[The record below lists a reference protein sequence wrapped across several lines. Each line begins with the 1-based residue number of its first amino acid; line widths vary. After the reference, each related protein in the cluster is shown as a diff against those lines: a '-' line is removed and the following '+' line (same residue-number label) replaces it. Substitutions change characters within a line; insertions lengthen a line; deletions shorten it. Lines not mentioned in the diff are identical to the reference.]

1 MTRINLCWVPT
12 VKGDKLRKLGK
23 DEQDEDIFKMLS
35 HPIRRA
41 IIKILYE
48 RVELSYS
55 ELLREV
61 KVEEGLFNFHL
72 RNMRPLIELTE
83 DKTYILSRKGK
94 LAYELIR
101 KVEQETPLH
110 SAMLTPPK
118 VTVGILL
125 RRAAAFLIDLLIFII
140 ATGVF
145 LDPNFYHLIQLH
157 IADIQRH
164 STEII
169 LAYSHIFF
177 AAFIVFTLLESY
189 KGQTIGK
196 YITRI
201 RVLTITDRR
210 LSLVES
216 GIRNMGKVFL
226 LPIDVLIGLF
236 YIKRGYVRFFD
247 YYIRCKTEIV

>member
-1 MTRINLCWVPT
+1 MVETSREEKIRRV
-12 VKGDKLRKLGK
+12 GK
-23 DEQDEDIFKMLS
+23 AEQEDDIFKVLS
-35 HPIRRA
+35 HPLRRA
-41 IIKILYE
+41 IIKTLYD

-55 ELLREV
+55 ELLRETGI
-61 KVEEGLFNFHL
+61 EEGLFNFHL
-72 RNMRPLIELTE
+72 RNMRSLIEVTE
-83 DKTYILSRKGK
+83 DRTYILSHKGRV
-94 LAYELIR
+94 AYELIR
-101 KVEQETPLH
+101 KAEREELVKPNFLE
-110 SAMLTPPK
+110 PPK
-118 VTVGILL
+118 ITWGVAA
-125 RRAAAFLIDLLIFII
+125 RRVVAFLIDSLVFIT

-145 LDPNFYHLIQLH
+145 LDPNFYHFIMLH
-157 IADIQRH
+157 ISDLQQHAA
-164 STEII
+164 EII

-177 AAFIVFTLLESY
+177 AAFITFTLLESY

-201 RVLTITDRR
+201 RVLTLSNRR

-236 YIKRGYVRFFD
+236 YIKKGYVRFFD